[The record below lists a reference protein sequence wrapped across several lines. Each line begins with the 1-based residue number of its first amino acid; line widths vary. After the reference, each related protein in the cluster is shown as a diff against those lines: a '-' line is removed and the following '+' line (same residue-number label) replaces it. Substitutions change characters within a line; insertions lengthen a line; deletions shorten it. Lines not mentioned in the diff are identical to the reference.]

1 MCLGGGDKQYDAY
14 KSGDFQQW
22 KALFDKRAA
31 VQTAL
36 AKGEIDQK
44 TADAQLASIGDISA
58 WENRLKSDAS
68 AEMERREISRQHD
81 VNLGKIG
88 IDKAF
93 AGFGD
98 DYYGGYRNDFTSY
111 YNPQLDL
118 QYGRAVDKTTANL
131 AERGML
137 ESSVG
142 AQKFADLSRQNAEAR
157 TNIAN
162 EALDASNKLRGQVEN
177 AKSSLYSLNEASA
190 DPQAINAQAIGQ
202 ATALVAPPTYSPL
215 GEVFASALNSLSSYS
230 QARNN
235 RPTRTYTSPYATG
248 FGSGRV
254 VS

>member
-1 MCLGGGDKQYDAY
+1 MCMGGDEPYDAY
-14 KSGDFQQW
+14 KSGDFAQW
-22 KALFDKRAA
+22 KGLFDKRAA
-31 VQTAL
+31 IQTAL
-36 AKGEIDQK
+36 AKGEIDQAA
-44 TADAQLASIGDISA
+44 ADAQLAALGDISVY
-58 WENRLKSDAS
+58 ENKIKSDAS

-81 VNLGKIG
+81 VDLGKIG

-93 AGFGD
+93 SGFGD
-98 DYYGGYRNDFTSY
+98 SYYGGYRNDYTGY
-111 YNPQLDL
+111 YNPQLDR

-131 AERGML
+131 AERGIL

-142 AQKFADLSRQNAEAR
+142 AQKFADLAKQNADAR

-202 ATALVAPPTYSPL
+202 ATSLVAPPTYSPL
-215 GEVFASALNSLSSYS
+215 GEVFASALNSLSNYA

-235 RPTRTYTSPYATG
+235 RPTKSYQSPYATG

-254 VS
+254 VN

>member
-1 MCLGGGDKQYDAY
+1 MCMGGDEPYDAY
-14 KSGDFQQW
+14 KSGDFAQW
-22 KALFDKRAA
+22 KGLFDKRAA
-31 VQTAL
+31 IQTAL
-36 AKGEIDQK
+36 AKGEIDQA
-44 TADAQLASIGDISA
+44 TADAQLAALGDLSGY
-58 WENRLKSDAS
+58 ENKIKSDAS
-68 AEMERREISRQHD
+68 AEMERREVSRQHD
-81 VNLGKIG
+81 VDLGKIG

-93 AGFGD
+93 SGFGD
-98 DYYGGYRNDFTSY
+98 SYYGGYRNDYTGY
-111 YNPQLDL
+111 YNPQLDQ

-131 AERGML
+131 AERGIL

-142 AQKFADLSRQNAEAR
+142 AQKFADLAKQNADAR

-202 ATALVAPPTYSPL
+202 ATSLVAPPTYSPL
-215 GEVFASALNSLSSYS
+215 GEVFASALNSLSSYA

-235 RPTRTYTSPYATG
+235 RPTKSYQSPYAAG

-254 VS
+254 VD

>member
-1 MCLGGGDKQYDAY
+1 MCMGGDEPYDAY
-14 KSGDFQQW
+14 KSGDFAQW
-22 KALFDKRAA
+22 KGLFDKRAA
-31 VQTAL
+31 IQTAL
-36 AKGEIDQK
+36 AKGEIDQAA
-44 TADAQLASIGDISA
+44 ADAQLAALGDLSGY
-58 WENRLKSDAS
+58 ENKIKSDAS

-81 VNLGKIG
+81 VDLGKIG

-93 AGFGD
+93 SGFGD
-98 DYYGGYRNDFTSY
+98 SYYGGYRNDYTGY
-111 YNPQLDL
+111 YNPQLDQ

-131 AERGML
+131 AERGIL

-142 AQKFADLSRQNAEAR
+142 AQKFADLAKQNADAR

-202 ATALVAPPTYSPL
+202 ATSLVAPPTYSPL
-215 GEVFASALNSLSSYS
+215 GEVFAGALNSLSSYA

-235 RPTRTYTSPYATG
+235 RPTKSYQSPYATG

-254 VS
+254 VN

>member
-1 MCLGGGDKQYDAY
+1 MCMGGDEPYDAY
-14 KSGDFQQW
+14 KSGDFAQW
-22 KALFDKRAA
+22 KGLFDKRAA
-31 VQTAL
+31 IQTAL
-36 AKGEIDQK
+36 AKGEIDQA
-44 TADAQLASIGDISA
+44 TADAQLAALGDLSGY
-58 WENRLKSDAS
+58 ENKIKSDAS

-81 VNLGKIG
+81 VDLGKIG

-93 AGFGD
+93 SGFGD
-98 DYYGGYRNDFTSY
+98 SYYGGYRNDYTGY
-111 YNPQLDL
+111 YNPQLDQ

-131 AERGML
+131 AERGIL

-142 AQKFADLSRQNAEAR
+142 AQKFADLAKQNADAR

-202 ATALVAPPTYSPL
+202 ATSLVAPPTYSPL
-215 GEVFASALNSLSSYS
+215 GEVFAGALNSLSSYA

-235 RPTRTYTSPYATG
+235 RPTKSYQSPYATG

-254 VS
+254 VN